1 MSELQRRLQLA
12 RRHIASPSD
21 AVLLARMAG
30 WAAALPLL
38 KYVMPLQRLVRL
50 LAAGGDGERAPA
62 REQKVADLARVL
74 YRSPAAV
81 VRDNCLERSLVAYR
95 YLSRANA
102 NPELVVAMTGEGSA
116 LLGHVWV
123 TIDGEPLYDSPE
135 QLAEFVPMVVFDASG
150 KIADYKTQQ

>member
-1 MSELQRRLQLA
+1 MSELQRRLRLA

-38 KYVMPLQRLVRL
+38 KYVVPLQRLVRL
-50 LAAGGDGERAPA
+50 LAAADGDGERAPA

-102 NPELVVAMTGEGSA
+102 NPELVVAMATEGSA

-135 QLAEFVPMVVFDASG
+135 KLAEFVPMVVFDASG
-150 KIADYKTQQ
+150 QIAR

>member
-1 MSELQRRLQLA
+1 
-12 RRHIASPSD
+12 
-21 AVLLARMAG
+21 MAG

-38 KYVMPLQRLVRL
+38 KYVVPLQRLVRL
-50 LAAGGDGERAPA
+50 LAAADGDGERAPA

-102 NPELVVAMTGEGSA
+102 NPELVVAMASEGSA

-123 TIDGEPLYDSPE
+123 RVDGEPLYDSPE
-135 QLAEFVPMVVFDASG
+135 KLAEFVPMVVFDASG
-150 KIADYKTQQ
+150 QIARYKTQQ